1 MGSKKAK
8 KSGPPARLPKGF
20 RDQFAE
26 HWFARQQMIETLCDV
41 YQQFGFDPLETS
53 SLEYLDAL
61 GKHLPEADEPDGG
74 VFALRDDDEQWIA
87 LRYDLTAPLA
97 RVVAEH
103 RLLPRP
109 FRRYQVGPVWRREKK
124 PGPARFREFY
134 QCDFDSVGAD
144 SQAADAEVCA
154 IFVAALTALGL
165 SAHQFVVRVNNRK
178 LLTGVLEVLGINDD
192 ALRVRVLRS
201 IDKLDDDGFDGVA
214 AVLGPG
220 RKDKTGQ
227 FNAGLGLEP
236 AMIEKILDFLR
247 CGAANRR
254 DTCEEVEGFVRDSSV
269 GCEGVA
275 ELRQIDDLLEAL
287 QLPSDLVKFDPS
299 VVRGLEYYTGPVFE
313 VEMTAEVEIDGK
325 VRKLGSVCGG
335 GRYDSLIERFTGQ
348 KVPATGGSIGVDRLL
363 SALRHLDLAAPPPT
377 GPVIVTV
384 MDRERLPDYQ
394 QMAGELRGAG
404 LRTELYVGSSGFKGQ
419 MKYADRRAAPV
430 VVIAGSDE
438 FAAGQ
443 VTIKDMRRGAE
454 LAKAIDDNKQWR
466 DEQPAQS
473 TVPRSDMAAAVR
485 EIVERR

>member
-1 MGSKKAK
+1 MGGKKAK
-8 KSGPPARLPKGF
+8 KSGPQAKLPKGF
-20 RDQFAE
+20 RDLFADY
-26 HWFARQQMIETLCDV
+26 WFARQQMIETLCSV
-41 YQQFGFDPLETS
+41 YRQFGFDPLETS

-103 RLLPRP
+103 RFLPRP

-144 SQAADAEVCA
+144 SVAADAEVCA
-154 IFVAALTALGL
+154 IFVAALEELGL
-165 SAHQFVVRVNNRK
+165 SVDQFVVRVNNRK
-178 LLTGVLEVLGINDD
+178 LLTGLLEVLGIDD
-192 ALRVRVLRS
+192 APLRVRVLRS

-220 RKDKTGQ
+220 REDKTGQ

-236 AMIEKILDFLR
+236 GMIEKILDFLK
-247 CGAANRR
+247 CGAPSRSA
-254 DTCEEVEGFVRDSSV
+254 TCDAIDQFVSESEVGR
-269 GCEGVA
+269 EGVA
-275 ELRQIDDLLEAL
+275 ELRKIHDLLEAM
-287 QLPSDLVKFDPS
+287 QLPSNVVKFDPS
-299 VVRGLEYYTGPVFE
+299 IVRGLEYYTGPVFE
-313 VEMTAEVEIDGK
+313 VELTAEVEIDGK

-348 KVPATGGSIGVDRLL
+348 KVAATGGSVGVDRLL
-363 SALRHLDLAAPPPT
+363 SAVRFLGLSSPPPP

-384 MDRERLPDYQ
+384 MDRERLSDYQ
-394 QMAGELRGAG
+394 GMARELRAAG
-404 LRTELYVGSSGFKGQ
+404 VRTELYVGSSGFKGQ

-438 FAAGQ
+438 FAADQ
-443 VTIKDMRRGAE
+443 ITLKDMRRGAE

-466 DEQPAQS
+466 EEQPAQS
-473 TVPRSDMAAAVR
+473 TVARSDLAAAVR
-485 EIVERR
+485 KIVDRV